1 MKMPMMNSKSLAD
14 RIDLALR
21 LYLPDCEAPA
31 LTNAMRYCL
40 FAGGKRLRPRLLIAS
55 CLVFGGNE
63 QAAMPFA
70 CAIEMIHTYSL
81 IHDDLPA
88 MDDDDFRRGKPS
100 CHKQFGE
107 ALAILA
113 GDALLNRSFEVMA
126 EACAA
131 SEENAARRAQAMAC
145 IGKAAGAYG
154 MAGGQALDINNAK
167 LDENGLAMMYNL
179 KTGGLIRA
187 AIVAGYLIATANS
200 DMDIKDTITQAAA
213 KLGYAFQ
220 IRDDYLD
227 VIKTTEELG
236 KPQGS
241 DARNSKTTYVTLF
254 GLRQARQTVNKLAAD
269 AIQLIKTSV
278 AGYSCGAGYTA
289 QAALLLDIAKE
300 FIITD

>member
-1 MKMPMMNSKSLAD
+1 MMNSENLAD
-14 RIDLALR
+14 RIDHALE
-21 LYLPDCEAPA
+21 LYLPGCEAPA

-55 CLVFGGNE
+55 CRMFGGDE

-88 MDDDDFRRGKPS
+88 MDNDDFRRGKPS

-131 SEENAARRAQAMAC
+131 SEENAVRRAKAMAC
-145 IGKAAGAYG
+145 VGKAAGAYG
-154 MAGGQALDINNAK
+154 MVGGQALDINNAK
-167 LDENGLAMMYNL
+167 LDESGLARIYDL

-187 AIVAGYLIATANS
+187 AIVAGYLIATVAS
-200 DMDIKDTITQAAA
+200 DMDIKDTITQVAT

-227 VIKTTEELG
+227 VIKTTKELG

-241 DARNSKTTYVTLF
+241 DAKNSKTTYVTLF
-254 GLRQARQTVNKLAAD
+254 GLWQTKQTVNELVAD
-269 AIQLIKTSV
+269 AIRLLNI
-278 AGYSCGAGYTA
+278 GAIGFNA
-289 QAALLLDIAKE
+289 QAAPLMDIASE
-300 FIITD
+300 FIISD